1 MESSK
6 AEIEHVHI
14 VFLGGR
20 NEHVDIALSEMDA
33 TALYIITSDQYE
45 KEAGAQISKW
55 CEKYNIR
62 QGTVEVVSDIFE
74 QTAVESLIGAVYRV
88 AKHESELGTANIN
101 WLIGITG
108 GTQLMGAVASYVSN
122 LIGATPYYVS
132 RIKEGDDFLPG
143 GTPLLFPDLGAIG
156 ALQHLKRENLRYIL
170 VNEKGT
176 LADVVENDQGL
187 FHVVNQLKSCNL
199 VMIDGEKKEWCLT
212 EVGKATISAAL
223 EKPEKPTT
231 PDDEKSEGKEK
242 DKDKDKEKE
251 KDKEK
256 DKVIEMGECV
266 VRLREISDHNCHCP
280 LIGLALKK
288 LGLIARTE
296 IWSWENQD
304 YLLLRFY
311 DSLTDEPRALSYS
324 WDEKSLYPIFRERRL
339 PADVDRLVAEVF
351 SNKLELTVFLEFSKK
366 QILSLMEGENISQLI
381 GLISNIWLFEQDLI
395 SDSEVR
401 IPDTGFER

>member
-33 TALYIITSDQYE
+33 TALHIITSDQYE
-45 KEAGAQISKW
+45 KEAEAQISKW

-88 AKHESELGTANIN
+88 VNHESDLGTANIN

-108 GTQLMGAVASYVSN
+108 GTQLMGAVASYASN

-156 ALQHLKRENLRYIL
+156 TLQNLKHEKLRDIL
-170 VNEKGT
+170 VKERGT
-176 LADVVENDQGL
+176 LADVVEEGEGL
-187 FHVVNQLKSCNL
+187 FLVVNQLKSCNL

-231 PDDEKSEGKEK
+231 SDDEKSE
-242 DKDKDKEKE
+242 
-251 KDKEK
+251 DKEK
-256 DKVIEMGECV
+256 DEEKDKVTEMGECV

-311 DSLTDEPRALSYS
+311 DSLTGEPRTPSDS

-339 PADVDRLVAEVF
+339 PADIDRLVAEVF
-351 SNKLELTVFLEFSKK
+351 SNKLELTYFLEFPKK
-366 QILSLMEGENISQLI
+366 QILSLMEGENIGQLI

-395 SDSEVR
+395 SNSEVR